1 MMKAAKTWVLIIL
14 LLLPAVNVHAWP
26 IPDTGQ
32 TKCYN
37 NTTEIPCP
45 TPGEAFYGQDGNY
58 STNPQSYTKLDA
70 IGNALPDSATSWTM
84 VRDNVKGLIWEN
96 KTYDNTIHD
105 GSKTFTWCDT
115 NSETNGGN
123 QGTCGTGT
131 GEAATDTEAFIK
143 ALNDENFGGFSD
155 WRMPTPKE
163 LTSIVDWGR
172 NYPSL
177 NTAWFPN
184 TMAYITMSS
193 HYWSSTS
200 SNNPSFIDYAWCV
213 RFYDSY
219 VAIGNKASVYPV
231 RAVRSGPPGS
241 LDHLVINGDGTVT
254 DTATGLMWQQG
265 TVSGKTWQEAL
276 AYAETLTL
284 ADYDDWRL
292 PNITELQSIVDYGRY
307 NPTIDTT
314 AFPGT
319 LSSRYWSSS
328 TAASSNGNAG
338 CVNFSNGDI
347 SNSNNTCYKTDINTL
362 RAVRSGQSWS
372 VGNLVISK
380 SGSGS
385 VSSVPAGIDCGST
398 CAATFN
404 AGTSVT
410 LSALASPGSTFAGW
424 SGGGCQG
431 TSPCTVNVTK
441 DGVQVE
447 APFTLTGDVGKD
459 GKVDLSD
466 AILGLKIMA
475 GDAAG
480 QTINVGADVNGD
492 GKIGLAEVIYV
503 LQSVS
508 GYRDYLDQVRDLL
521 LTVDTAVATAVPSTG
536 AQFTSWQDAC
546 YLHNGKTKAFFVT
559 EFDAN
564 VAESRAE
571 NAYIIGS
578 TRMNAQVL
586 AERNL
591 TNPDASTRKE
601 IDIQYDIHYADGSV
615 EKAIKTTLISGSSAG
630 TAGCATSQTGS
641 TLRFFGNRKLVRV
654 DVQARNIR
662 YERYQLATG
671 ELLEPPKT
679 YRRDIRFSVR
689 DPMGNATYA
698 VITGPGPS
706 TIVSGVYR
714 PFSLKVVS
722 PRIQRTD
729 TLFAGKPGNYR
740 NWGDNDTFRM
750 CRVAAGLPLSNI
762 ADCVTYGAS
771 GDSWGWTTAT
781 PDVAADT
788 GFASLGFVA
797 GGTYRFDI
805 YKDDGWKSVN
815 GQATA
820 TPVAIYTA
828 VLENLPYGFVEMAG
842 TGPDT
847 DLFPKVLTSSLTSVS
862 YSGLLKSGAA
872 GSVNLTWSLPGA
884 MSDARVFRLTEVGE
898 YFEGSATSVTWPA
911 YPRYKYYTA
920 VYPDSTTTML
930 NNLGIT
936 ATPPEISTKNF
947 ADWELYY
954 SDRKNGYIMTIYS
967 YN

>member
-1 MMKAAKTWVLIIL
+1 
-14 LLLPAVNVHAWP
+14 
-26 IPDTGQ
+26 
-32 TKCYN
+32 
-37 NTTEIPCP
+37 
-45 TPGEAFYGQDGNY
+45 
-58 STNPQSYTKLDA
+58 
-70 IGNALPDSATSWTM
+70 
-84 VRDNVKGLIWEN
+84 
-96 KTYDNTIHD
+96 
-105 GSKTFTWCDT
+105 
-115 NSETNGGN
+115 
-123 QGTCGTGT
+123 
-131 GEAATDTEAFIK
+131 
-143 ALNDENFGGFSD
+143 
-155 WRMPTPKE
+155 
-163 LTSIVDWGR
+163 
-172 NYPSL
+172 
-177 NTAWFPN
+177 
-184 TMAYITMSS
+184 
-193 HYWSSTS
+193 
-200 SNNPSFIDYAWCV
+200 
-213 RFYDSY
+213 
-219 VAIGNKASVYPV
+219 
-231 RAVRSGPPGS
+231 
-241 LDHLVINGDGTVT
+241 
-254 DTATGLMWQQG
+254 
-265 TVSGKTWQEAL
+265 
-276 AYAETLTL
+276 
-284 ADYDDWRL
+284 
-292 PNITELQSIVDYGRY
+292 
-307 NPTIDTT
+307 
-314 AFPGT
+314 
-319 LSSRYWSSS
+319 
-328 TAASSNGNAG
+328 
-338 CVNFSNGDI
+338 
-347 SNSNNTCYKTDINTL
+347 
-362 RAVRSGQSWS
+362 
-372 VGNLVISK
+372 
-380 SGSGS
+380 
-385 VSSVPAGIDCGST
+385 
-398 CAATFN
+398 
-404 AGTSVT
+404 
-410 LSALASPGSTFAGW
+410 
-424 SGGGCQG
+424 
-431 TSPCTVNVTK
+431 
-441 DGVQVE
+441 
-447 APFTLTGDVGKD
+447 
-459 GKVDLSD
+459 
-466 AILGLKIMA
+466 
-475 GDAAG
+475 
-480 QTINVGADVNGD
+480 
-492 GKIGLAEVIYV
+492 LAEVIYV

-508 GYRDYLDQVRDLL
+508 GYRDYLYQIRALL
-521 LTVDTAVATAVPSTG
+521 LAQDTAMATAVPSTG
-536 AQFTSWQDAC
+536 AEFTSRQDAC

-578 TRMNAQVL
+578 TRMNAQEL
-586 AERNL
+586 AVRNL
-591 TNPDASTRKE
+591 TNPDNSKRIE
-601 IDIQYDIHYADGSV
+601 VDVQYDINYADGSV